1 MKAMRRTF
9 QQIDRLLRGQTG
21 GGANARQPVLFLL
34 ALGIAAGMT
43 YGAVMGA
50 FALRPTQMLYAA
62 IKVPMLLGV
71 TFLVSLP
78 SFFTLNTL
86 LGLRG
91 DFGRTMA
98 ALLVAQTTFTL
109 TLLSLAPITAFWYVS
124 SSDYETAILFN
135 GLMFAI
141 ATIAAR
147 FMLYRFYRPLIAAEP
162 KHAWVLRGWLITF
175 TFVAIQM
182 SWVLRPFVGSP
193 LVATRFFRDEAWSN
207 AYVEVGRTLWNVLR
221 RGG

>member
-1 MKAMRRTF
+1 LTAIGRIFR
-9 QQIDRLLRGQTG
+9 QIDRLLRGRT
-21 GGANARQPVLFLL
+21 ATDARQPVLFLL
-34 ALGIAAGMT
+34 TLGITAGMA

-62 IKVPMLLGV
+62 IKVPMLLGAA
-71 TFLVSLP
+71 FLVSLP
-78 SFFTLNTL
+78 SFFTFNTL

-109 TLLSLAPITAFWYVS
+109 TLLSLAPVTAFWYLS
-124 SSDYETAILFN
+124 STDYQSAVLFN

-141 ATIAAR
+141 ATVAAR

-162 KHAWVLRGWLITF
+162 RHAWVLRGWLITF

-182 SWVLRPFVGSP
+182 AWVLRPFVGSP
-193 LVATRFFRDEAWSN
+193 FAATRFFREGAWSN
-207 AYVEVGRTLWNVLR
+207 AYVEVGQMVWDVLR
-221 RGG
+221 RAG